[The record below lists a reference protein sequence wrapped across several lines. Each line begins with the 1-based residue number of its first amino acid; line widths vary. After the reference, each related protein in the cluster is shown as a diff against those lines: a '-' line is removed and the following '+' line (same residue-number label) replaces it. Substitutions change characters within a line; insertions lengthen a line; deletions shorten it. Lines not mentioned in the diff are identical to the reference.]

1 MAKKKIKCNVEL
13 KELVLDFFK
22 NKKIEDK
29 SYKSLAQYLVKFG
42 YDLDDFKSMVMALCP

>member
-13 KELVLDFFK
+13 KKIVLDFFK
-22 NKKIEDK
+22 NKEIEDK
-29 SYKSLAQYLVKFG
+29 SYKSLEIHLKKFN